1 MPFWA
6 KWGLSLGVAVALI
19 WVGWRYTPVLV
30 TLHVLVCLVLVGVI
44 MLQSGNAADLAGAFG
59 GSGSQ
64 TAFGPRGAATFLSR
78 ATTWCAIVFM
88 MTSLTLSVKRE
99 PTAASS
105 TSGSFLEQTQ
115 KAGKAPATP
124 PATVPPVQAP
134 GQSAP
139 PASSAPA
146 QAPAPGP
153 TPGPAPVQQAPA
165 QNAPSQK

>member
-6 KWGLSLGVAVALI
+6 KWGLSLAFAVGLI
-19 WVGWRYTPVLV
+19 WIGWRYTPVLV
-30 TLHVLVCLVLVGVI
+30 TLHVLVCLVLVAVI

-99 PTAASS
+99 PTAASAA
-105 TSGSFLEQTQ
+105 SGSFLEQTQ

-124 PATVPPVQAP
+124 PATVPTQVPAN
-134 GQSAP
+134 SAP
-139 PASSAPA
+139 PASAPA
-146 QAPAPGP
+146 QAPAPA
-153 TPGPAPVQQAPA
+153 PAPAQQAPA
-165 QNAPSQK
+165 PSAPAKQ